1 VCMLCVC
8 MCVCAR
14 IGYTLILDKNAKC
27 FIFLLCFFVFYSLRI
42 EKNKPEN
49 KPEKKEERKRKPF
62 RPHPPAPNFPIPLV
76 NQCSPSI
83 YPLRFTF
90 CFIFLLFYFPIF
102 ISLFFLFNPYVF
114 LPKEI
119 KEYGSRPF
127 LIVWVRTKIGET

>member
-1 VCMLCVC
+1 MLCVC

-90 CFIFLLFYFPIF
+90 CFIFLF
-102 ISLFFLFNPYVF
+102 SFLCSSY
-114 LPKEI
+114 
-119 KEYGSRPF
+119 
-127 LIVWVRTKIGET
+127 LILMYSYLRKLRNTALAPS